1 MPPTVHQC
9 RITPTLMVTR
19 LFDHKP
25 FSLYFWKQRLKFS
38 VHQNTKASSSWRI
51 HPAVLL
57 DAKHAVKR
65 WGFVTIV
72 LKWRVVLTV
81 SYLVLML
88 RREQRV
94 CLCAIS
100 KNAFWFFTIN
110 LKHMWK
116 LFVQYITTLR
126 WSEKFSL
133 LLSKTNKSY
142 NWMFVFAVF
151 LLWSNI
157 VRFYLFPFSR
167 LL

>member
-9 RITPTLMVTR
+9 RITPTLVTR

-38 VHQNTKASSSWRI
+38 VHQNTRASSSWRI
-51 HPAVLL
+51 RPAVLL

-65 WGFVTIV
+65 WGFCDASAEMTCCAECQLPCINVETRARSV
-72 LKWRVVLTV
+72 F
-81 SYLVLML
+81 M
-88 RREQRV
+88 
-94 CLCAIS
+94 CAIS